1 MRNVQDL
8 NEEKQKFTEIGNN
21 ILITCMIGHFPN

>member
-1 MRNVQDL
+1 MRNTQDL
-8 NEEKQKFTEIGNN
+8 NEKQEFTEVENN

>member
-8 NEEKQKFTEIGNN
+8 NEKQKFTEVENN
-21 ILITCMIGHFPN
+21 ILIMCMIGHFQN